1 MKNRKLIIVLITIII
16 ISTFL
21 SACAPKMT
29 EESNNVKNSA
39 LSQIEIEEQ
48 EQEREQEREQE
59 QKHYNVSLIDDYI
72 VYYGRN
78 YGSFC
83 QQRGVVDFRK
93 TEHSIKSNLTNL
105 NLSILGKDY
114 NLFYFE
120 TQSSKISDYGKD
132 LYLYSLNNTGYRVD
146 KNGKTGKV
154 VFFSDITAGRN
165 HEYISPVNPGSSES
179 KFIEYASSVLSEYM
193 DISTEGWNVE
203 ITTEK
208 HVSDEHWGL
217 LYSIDRFANMKVDP
231 DIDVVYTISFY
242 RYLNDKCEGI
252 RRADSV
258 YVKMTNFGEV
268 VEFSGEVF
276 DDKYIPYADT
286 ELDVEKIKDVF
297 KYESDFLDD
306 RDMVFRAISYND
318 ELWIEMEIRNTS
330 ESKKLYTMK
339 VAEII
344 PD

>member
-1 MKNRKLIIVLITIII
+1 MNKRKVIVVLITIII
-16 ISTFL
+16 ISTLL
-21 SACAPKMT
+21 SACAPKMI
-29 EESNNVKNSA
+29 EERNYAQNSA
-39 LSQIEIEEQ
+39 LTQINMEENNDK
-48 EQEREQEREQE
+48 EEE
-59 QKHYNVSLIDDYI
+59 HYNVSLIDDYR
-72 VYYGRN
+72 VYYGRD

-83 QQRGVVDFRK
+83 QQRGVMSLREV
-93 TEHSIKSNLTNL
+93 EHTIKSLPDINYTFFGKEYNLMYEETKTTKIN
-105 NLSILGKDY
+105 NDGKDEY
-114 NLFYFE
+114 LFIGDGEYY
-120 TQSSKISDYGKD
+120 KIS
-132 LYLYSLNNTGYRVD
+132 L
-146 KNGKTGKV
+146 NGKTGKII
-154 VFFSDITAGRN
+154 FFYDSSSGRN
-165 HEYISPVNPGSSES
+165 HEYVSPVKPSSSES
-179 KFIEYASSVLSEYM
+179 EFIAYASSILSEYM
-193 DISTEGWNVE
+193 NISTEGWNVE
-203 ITTEK
+203 IITER
-208 HVSDEHWGL
+208 HESDWHWGL
-217 LYSIDRFANMKVDP
+217 LDRVDRFANVKVDP

-252 RRADSV
+252 RRADTV
-258 YVKMTNFGEV
+258 YVKMTSFGEV

-344 PD
+344 PE

>member
-146 KNGKTGKV
+146 INSKTGKV

-165 HEYISPVNPGSSES
+165 HEFISPVNPSSSES
-179 KFIEYASSVLSEYM
+179 EFIAYASSILSEYM

-203 ITTEK
+203 ITTER
-208 HVSDEHWGL
+208 HESDWHWGL
-217 LYSIDRFANMKVDP
+217 LERQYEFVRYEVDP
-231 DIDVVYTISFY
+231 DIDVSYTINFY

-252 RRADSV
+252 RLADTV
-258 YVKMTNFGEV
+258 YVKMTSFGEV
-268 VEFSGEVF
+268 VELSGEVF
-276 DDKYIPYADT
+276 DDKYIPYKDID
-286 ELDVEKIKDVF
+286 LDVDQIINECKNT
-297 KYESDFLDD
+297 YEFRTAEYGEPIMTL
-306 RDMVFRAISYND
+306 RAIAYNN
-318 ELWIEMEIRNTS
+318 ELWIEASI
-330 ESKKLYTMK
+330 
-339 VAEII
+339 
-344 PD
+344 